1 MSKLSPEAKKEKRNW
16 FFLIIGYFA
25 GGYCLINW
33 INQFRTQYYDVSFAF
48 EKDIPF
54 IPAFIFGYIL
64 VYFSMLLLYFILDDA
79 DDFRRAVVAYLL
91 NTTVHYIFFLA
102 MPVKFILRPDLAA
115 AAGFGVGVT
124 KFYYII
130 DMPYNCFPSL
140 HVSYPTL
147 AALVSWRHHRYAS
160 GSFIV
165 MTIVIAASVI
175 FVKQHY
181 IIDVVTGAIMAA
193 ILYSIV
199 VATEKWWRRFFRPL
213 SVSRGSLQCRSL

>member
-1 MSKLSPEAKKEKRNW
+1 MLSLQAKREKRNW
-16 FFLIIGYFA
+16 FFLIVGYFA

-48 EKDIPF
+48 EKNIPF

-64 VYFSMLLLYFILDDA
+64 VYFSMLLLYLILDDS
-79 DDFRRAVVAYLL
+79 DDFRRAVVAYLSL
-91 NTTVHYIFFLA
+91 TTVHYIFFLLI
-102 MPVKFILRPDLAA
+102 PVKFMLRPDLTAVS
-115 AAGFGVGVT
+115 GFGVDVT

-140 HVSYPTL
+140 HVAYPTM

-160 GSFIV
+160 SMFVV
-165 MTIVIAASVI
+165 MTIVIAASVV

-181 IIDVVTGAIMAA
+181 IMDVVAGAMTATV
-193 ILYSIV
+193 LYCIV
-199 VATEKWWRRFFRPL
+199 MATEKKWKGLFRPL
-213 SVSRGSLQCRSL
+213 NVSRGSLQYRSL